1 MPVARVYRKSQW
13 EAFARTLDALP
24 EKPEAERGL
33 SVREAMKEVCVPIRH
48 AQGKGYTLEQIAEQ
62 AKRAGIDIT
71 AGTIRYALRSAG
83 KGNSAGNT
91 ARPAARTPAPRTVMA
106 LPRTHGVAQGGA
118 SRVNSPRTEGHTGG
132 RTEGRT
138 EGRNEA
144 RPHGGKAEVKPQP
157 MPVQGSLAFAIKPD
171 TDDL

>member
-1 MPVARVYRKSQW
+1 MPVARVYTKSQW
-13 EAFARTLDALP
+13 DAFARTLDALP

-33 SVREAMKEVCVPIRH
+33 SVREAMKEVRAPIRH

-71 AGTIRYALRSAG
+71 AGTIRYALRSEGKRNRAG
-83 KGNSAGNT
+83 KRNGADNMV
-91 ARPAARTPAPRTVMA
+91 RPATGAPATGTVTTLTRA
-106 LPRTHGVAQGGA
+106 HGATQGGA
-118 SRVNSPRTEGHTGG
+118 SRANNLRP
-132 RTEGRT
+132 EGRT
-138 EGRNEA
+138 DGHAEG

>member
-1 MPVARVYRKSQW
+1 MPVARIYTKSQW
-13 EAFARTLDALP
+13 NAFARTLDALP

-33 SVREAMKEVCVPIRH
+33 SVRDAMKDMRGHIRT
-48 AQGKGYTLEQIAEQ
+48 AQTKGYTLEQISEQ
-62 AKRAGIDIT
+62 ARQAGIDIT
-71 AGTIRYALRSAG
+71 AGTIRYALRPAG

-91 ARPAARTPAPRTVMA
+91 ARPAAKTPAQGTVTA
-106 LPRTHGVAQGGA
+106 LSRAHAVAQGGA
-118 SRVNSPRTEGHTGG
+118 SRANSPRAEG
-132 RTEGRT
+132 RPEGRT
-138 EGRNEA
+138 EA